1 MPKKTKRSSH
11 KNGHKRAKSG
21 GRKRAT
27 TTQVTFRIEKDWLGR
42 ADRVASKLS
51 SDGVEM
57 TRTDGFRA
65 VMAAGFKL
73 LERRR

>member
-1 MPKKTKRSSH
+1 MTKKT
-11 KNGHKRAKSG
+11 KNGHKKN

-27 TTQVTFRIEKDWLGR
+27 TTQVTFRIEKEWLDR
-42 ADRVASKLS
+42 ADRVATLLS

-65 VMAAGFKL
+65 VMAAGFKV
-73 LERRR
+73 LERRIH